1 VIVGTNED
9 AESVGVVGIVGVAG
23 VAVGELVGGGVSPP
37 YVQTPSVPSGIC
49 ECSGQSYS

>member
-1 VIVGTNED
+1 VGTNED
-9 AESVGVVGIVGVAG
+9 AESVGVVGIVGVA
-23 VAVGELVGGGVSPP
+23 VRELVGGGVSPP